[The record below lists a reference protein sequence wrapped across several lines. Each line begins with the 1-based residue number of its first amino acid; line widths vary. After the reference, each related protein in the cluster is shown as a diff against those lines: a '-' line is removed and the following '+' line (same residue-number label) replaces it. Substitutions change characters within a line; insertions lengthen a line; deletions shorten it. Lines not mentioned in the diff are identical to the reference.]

1 MAISEARQ
9 QPQGTAPGVGMAM
22 EGAAGTDCARPWG
35 RKWKNARHCI
45 GGAMS
50 AGDIAVGVK

>member
-1 MAISEARQ
+1 MAISKAKQ
-9 QPQGTAPGVGMAM
+9 QLQGTAPGVGTAV
-22 EGAAGTDCARPWG
+22 EGMTGTDCARLWG
-35 RKWKNARHCI
+35 KKWKNARHCI